1 MTMRRRTPGVIAIA
15 ALAMAASVAA
25 QNPPPAGTGATA
37 PQTPAAG
44 QRGGGGRG
52 RGVQTMALTTTAW
65 ADGGTIPAKY
75 TQAGHDVSPPLAWS
89 NVPDTAASFVL
100 IAHDLDAPIGNGL
113 DDVLHWMLWNVPGAT
128 RSLGEGVAQGPQLAD
143 GTRQISVT
151 GPYYRGPAAAATG
164 PVHHYVF
171 EIYGLDVATLD
182 VAAVGAAPPATRA
195 AVIAA
200 MTGHIRGKASLVG
213 LYRR

>member
-1 MTMRRRTPGVIAIA
+1 VIAIA

-25 QNPPPAGTGATA
+25 QNPPQAGAGTTP

-52 RGVQTMALTTTAW
+52 RGVQTMTLTTTAW
-65 ADGGTIPAKY
+65 TDGGTMPAKY
-75 TQAGHDVSPPLAWS
+75 TQAGHDVSPPLAWT
-89 NVPDTAASFVL
+89 NVPDTATSFVL

-151 GPYYRGPAAAATG
+151 GPYYRGPAAPATG

-171 EIYGLDVATLD
+171 EIYGLDVPTLD
-182 VAAVGAAPPATRA
+182 VAPVGAAPPATRA
-195 AVIAA
+195 AVVAA